1 MTAERLTTIMRLTTT
16 MRRTTSMRLTSV
28 LLFLAATGVAVA
40 QPSVGGIVNGAS
52 FVPGQAIAPG
62 SIFSIFGTN
71 LAAAPAAADTIPL
84 STSLGGV
91 TVKFVSGGNTVEVPM
106 LYAQSNQI
114 NAVVP
119 WNLVPGSATVVVTN
133 GSASSSAA
141 PVTIGEFSPAVFA
154 IGTMAAVQNVDGS
167 LAQPAG
173 SITGRTTHPAAIGDV
188 VIIYATGLGPVAT
201 TPAEGGTPAST
212 TDTLHKP
219 FVSIGGLSAEI
230 QFSGLSPQFVGVY
243 QLNVVV
249 PNVAPGNTVPV
260 QLALGGITSPKLTM
274 AVSQ

>member
-1 MTAERLTTIMRLTTT
+1 M
-16 MRRTTSMRLTSV
+16 TSMRLTT
-28 LLFLAATGVAVA
+28 LLIMFLALTGLAVA

-62 SIFSIFGTN
+62 SLFSIFGTS
-71 LAAAPAAADTIPL
+71 LAAAPAGADTIPL

-91 TVKFVSGGNTVEVPM
+91 TVKFVSGSITADAPL
-106 LYAQSNQI
+106 LYLQSNQI
-114 NAVVP
+114 NAAVP
-119 WNLVPGSATVVVTN
+119 WNLVPGDATVTVTN
-133 GSASSSAA
+133 GSVTSAPA
-141 PVTIGEFSPAVFA
+141 TVKIGSFSPAVFP

-173 SITGRTTHPAAIGDV
+173 SISGRTTHPAAIGDV
-188 VIIYATGLGPVAT
+188 VIIYATGLGPVDD
-201 TPAEGGTPAST
+201 TPAEGGIPSKT
-212 TDTLHKP
+212 TNTLHKP
-219 FVSIGGLSAEI
+219 FVGIGGISAEI

-249 PNVAPGNTVPV
+249 PNVAPGDAVPV
-260 QLALGGITSPKLTM
+260 QLTLGGITSPKLTM

>member
-1 MTAERLTTIMRLTTT
+1 MRLTT
-16 MRRTTSMRLTSV
+16 V

-62 SIFSIFGTN
+62 SLFSIFGSK
-71 LAAAPAAADTIPL
+71 LAAAPAGADTIPL

-91 TVKFVSGGNTVEVPM
+91 TVKFVNGSASSEAP
-106 LYAQSNQI
+106 LLFLQSNQI

-119 WNLVPGSATVVVTN
+119 WNLVPNGTTATVNVIVTN
-133 GSASSSAA
+133 NGVASAPAS
-141 PVTIGEFSPAVFA
+141 VKVGEFSPAVFA

-167 LAQPAG
+167 LAQSAG
-173 SITGRTTHPAAIGDV
+173 SIPGRTTHPASIGDV
-188 VIIYATGLGPVAT
+188 VIIYATGLGPVDT
-201 TPAEGGTPAST
+201 TVSNGDTPPSGKT
-212 TDTLHKP
+212 VNTLHKP
-219 FVSIGGLSAEI
+219 FVSIGGISAEI

-249 PNVAPGNTVPV
+249 PNVAPGDSVPL

>member
-1 MTAERLTTIMRLTTT
+1 MRLTI
-16 MRRTTSMRLTSV
+16 V
-28 LLFLAATGVAVA
+28 FLLFLALTGMAIA
-40 QPSVGGIVNGAS
+40 QPKVGGIVNGAS

-62 SIFSIFGTN
+62 SLFSIFGTS
-71 LAAAPAAADTIPL
+71 LAAAPAAADSIPL

-91 TVKFVSGGNTVEVPM
+91 TVKFVSGGTTAEAP
-106 LYAQSNQI
+106 LLFLQSNQI
-114 NAVVP
+114 NAAVP
-119 WNLVPGSATVVVTN
+119 WNLVPGTATVTVTS
-133 GSASSSAA
+133 GGVSSAPA
-141 PVTIGEFSPAVFA
+141 SVTIGDFSPAIFP

-173 SITGRTTHPAAIGDV
+173 SISGRTTHPAAIGDV
-188 VIIYATGLGPVAT
+188 VIIYATGLGPVVT
-201 TPAEGGTPAST
+201 TPAEGGVPSQT

-219 FVSIGGLSAEI
+219 FVAIGGIGADI

-249 PNVAPGNTVPV
+249 PNVAPGDTVPI
-260 QLALGGITSPKLTM
+260 QLTLGGITSPKLTM

>member
-1 MTAERLTTIMRLTTT
+1 
-16 MRRTTSMRLTSV
+16 MRLTSV

-40 QPSVGGIVNGAS
+40 QPTVGGIVNGAS

-62 SIFSIFGTN
+62 SLFSIFGTS
-71 LAAAPAAADTIPL
+71 LAAAPAGADTIPL
-84 STSLGGV
+84 STTLGGV
-91 TVKFVSGGNTVEVPM
+91 TVKFVSGSTTVDAP
-106 LYAQSNQI
+106 LLFLQSNQI

-119 WNLVPGSATVVVTN
+119 WNLVPGEATVTVTD
-133 GSASSSAA
+133 GSVSSAPA
-141 PVTIGEFSPAVFA
+141 SVTIGAFSPAVFA

-173 SITGRTTHPAAIGDV
+173 SISGRTTHPAAIGDV

-201 TPAEGGTPAST
+201 TPAEGDTPGGTVN
-212 TDTLHKP
+212 TLHKP
-219 FVSIGGLSAEI
+219 FVAIGGISAEI

-243 QLNVVV
+243 QLNVVI
-249 PNVAPGNTVPV
+249 PNVAPGDTVPV

-274 AVSQ
+274 AVTQ

>member
-1 MTAERLTTIMRLTTT
+1 MRLTT
-16 MRRTTSMRLTSV
+16 V
-28 LLFLAATGVAVA
+28 LLFLAVTGVAVG
-40 QPSVGGIVNGAS
+40 QPTVGGIVNGAS

-62 SIFSIFGTN
+62 SLFSIFGTS
-71 LAAAPAAADTIPL
+71 LAAAPAGADTIPL
-84 STSLGGV
+84 STKLGGV
-91 TVKFVSGGNTVEVPM
+91 TVQFVSGSTSVDAPL
-106 LYAQSNQI
+106 LYLQSNQI

-119 WNLVPGSATVVVTN
+119 WNLVPGDATVVVTS
-133 GSASSSAA
+133 GSVSSAPA
-141 PVTIGEFSPAVFA
+141 SVKVGEFSPAVFA

-173 SITGRTTHPAAIGDV
+173 SIPGRTTHPAAIGDV
-188 VIIYATGLGPVAT
+188 VIIYATGLGPVTT
-201 TPAEGGTPAST
+201 TPANGVTPSQT
-212 TDTLHKP
+212 TNSLHKP
-219 FVSIGGLSAEI
+219 FVAIGGLSAEI

-249 PNVAPGNTVPV
+249 PNVAPGDTVPV